1 MADRR
6 AVRVHTRVS
15 PAELADWRPKAAAVG
30 VPLSDLLR
38 QAMART
44 RTWTAAAA
52 EVERERT
59 RQVARIGSNLN
70 QLARWANRHASAVEA
85 VEVIANLVA
94 FERELHKLTR
104 IGGDGGDAHQVP
116 PAAAPARPARR
127 PATSSASATRAMGRE
142 REGVEVLGGDPDI
155 VAAVADSLDFE
166 HKYRSIVIAW
176 APEDRPTGVAAARG

>member
-1 MADRR
+1 MASRR
-6 AVRVHTRVS
+6 TGQIHLRAS
-15 PAELADWRPKAAAVG
+15 PAEIADWRAKAAAVG

-52 EVERERT
+52 DAERERT

-94 FERELHKLTR
+94 FERELRKLAR
-104 IGGDGGDAHQVP
+104 LGGDGDAH
-116 PAAAPARPARR
+116 
-127 PATSSASATRAMGRE
+127 
-142 REGVEVLGGDPDI
+142 
-155 VAAVADSLDFE
+155 
-166 HKYRSIVIAW
+166 
-176 APEDRPTGVAAARG
+176 

>member
-1 MADRR
+1 MRDRR
-6 AVRVHTRVS
+6 TVRVHARVS
-15 PAELADWRPKAAAVG
+15 PAELADWRAKAAAAG

-52 EVERERT
+52 EVKRERT

-94 FERELHKLTR
+94 FERELRKLAR
-104 IGGDGGDAHQVP
+104 IGGDGDAH
-116 PAAAPARPARR
+116 
-127 PATSSASATRAMGRE
+127 
-142 REGVEVLGGDPDI
+142 
-155 VAAVADSLDFE
+155 
-166 HKYRSIVIAW
+166 
-176 APEDRPTGVAAARG
+176 